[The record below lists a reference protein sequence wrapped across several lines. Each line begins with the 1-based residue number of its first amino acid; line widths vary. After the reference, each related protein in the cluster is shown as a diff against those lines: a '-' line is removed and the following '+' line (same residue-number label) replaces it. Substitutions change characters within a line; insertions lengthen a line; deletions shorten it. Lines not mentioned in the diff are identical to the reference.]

1 MSGPSSIVHCAK
13 MRPSMKSW
21 QSWAPVCKRFN
32 ATSQRNGWR
41 EVRSRARSSIGG
53 KQTTFGTPTRS
64 TYADRASLKLTPA
77 ELAPLSHDIPRKC
90 APAKDLRSI
99 YSRRSQLGWNPRNY
113 LGKSHLCRRGSHENV
128 RKRTEETVFL
138 SIWCQRMAQGVS
150 PVKAATRPRVGAAS
164 T

>member
-99 YSRRSQLGWNPRNY
+99 YSRVVNWAGTRVITLGRVTYAGEDRMKTYGNAPKRPCSCQYGVNGWPRA
-113 LGKSHLCRRGSHENV
+113 CR
-128 RKRTEETVFL
+128 L
-138 SIWCQRMAQGVS
+138 
-150 PVKAATRPRVGAAS
+150 
-164 T
+164 